1 MKTALDLINEVI
13 LECDALISDD
23 LMLATGYKSMKEAF
37 IGSVTTR
44 NLIVR
49 MFIDKCGGDCDKAA
63 KLVQE
68 WHKA

>member
-1 MKTALDLINEVI
+1 
-13 LECDALISDD
+13 
-23 LMLATGYKSMKEAF
+23 
-37 IGSVTTR
+37 
-44 NLIVR
+44 VR